1 MQSRNAIRQR
11 FPSSVEVL
19 DSSSIGGSGIWSNGN
34 SIEIGSRSLLKN
46 GENGAVRVVFA
57 TFNQLDQLLE
67 PATSSRYGT
76 ANGTAG
82 TDSTCFSPLYFP
94 TKTPNYVRPSIT
106 CIVFL
111 RLSPVRQFEGDLC
124 IPWQTR
130 SPRRAP
136 RARFGDIQA
145 SAHHQRLF
153 TRVRLLGLPLKRVVK
168 RRLQGR

>member
-82 TDSTCFSPLYFP
+82 TDSTCFSPSLFSDKDSKLRTSINNLYCFP
-94 TKTPNYVRPSIT
+94 QIIPSSSI
-106 CIVFL
+106 
-111 RLSPVRQFEGDLC
+111 
-124 IPWQTR
+124 
-130 SPRRAP
+130 RR
-136 RARFGDIQA
+136 
-145 SAHHQRLF
+145 
-153 TRVRLLGLPLKRVVK
+153 
-168 RRLQGR
+168 